1 MPGAVHTLEEG
12 TGMKWAK
19 FFVLLALICFSIFT
33 TRVSASFAVYY
44 GQIGPSEYSELGSF
58 DIIIL
63 SPTVNSTYVSKLSA
77 NHTVVGYVSLATIGG
92 WEPWAKNL
100 PEGLLIGENQNWDE
114 GVVDFSSPE
123 WERIILEEAVPY
135 ILSQGFDGVFLDNLD
150 YVDLY
155 PDKKDA
161 MINLVRAIRER
172 YPNITIIANRGFS
185 IAEEIAPYVD
195 YVLLEDFV
203 TYYNFS
209 SDRYEVFDESELQWE
224 FDQIQKLK
232 SLNISILALSYADL
246 TNESQVR
253 EFSALICMYAEE
265 YNISDVYLADL
276 SLQRIGFDP
285 CERQREGTRTTWEGT
300 PQETSS
306 EENEEAVCGPVIFL
320 PLILL
325 GRFILR

>member
-1 MPGAVHTLEEG
+1 MPGAVYCLDGG
-12 TGMKWAK
+12 TGVKWAK
-19 FFVLLALICFSIFT
+19 FFVLLVLICFSIFT

-44 GQIGPSEYSELGSF
+44 GQIGPSEFPELDSF

-63 SPTVNSTYVSKLSA
+63 SPTVNSTYVSELSA

-155 PDKKDA
+155 PEKKDA
-161 MINLVRAIRER
+161 MVNLVRAIRER
-172 YPNITIIANRGFS
+172 YPDITIIANRGFS

-209 SDRYEVFDESELQWE
+209 IDRYEVFDDSELQWE

-265 YNISDVYLADL
+265 YNISEVYLADL

-285 CERQREGTRTTWEGT
+285 CERQRVGTRTIQEGT